1 MSVTNPLAKDNNLI
15 VENLIKITERYS
27 SPELRVIK
35 SIKPDFI
42 KKIERLLNSKNV
54 TLAISGESA
63 SGKSTFVESIQDYI
77 SFLQEFSEENVLT
90 IISGDNYFN
99 DISKEI
105 KKYGSFNALI
115 DSGYNPDAPE
125 SFQLDLMREDISD
138 LKKGIDIKIP
148 QYKVNGT
155 GISVPKAI
163 EKKAADINII
173 EGICVLYDKVHD
185 LFDIKVYI
193 DVDEKTRKE
202 RYISRAK
209 QRNQSIDEVKE
220 QWDIVNQSAIKFIR
234 PTKKH
239 ADIVLNGSMDIKT
252 LKNFAADL
260 LSTIVAL
267 RKSRDIDSFKKELYA
282 YSITEK

>member
-1 MSVTNPLAKDNNLI
+1 MTLANQDNNLI
-15 VENLIKITERYS
+15 IESLMKIIERYS
-27 SPELRVIK
+27 SDETNVIK

-42 KKIERLLNSKNV
+42 NKIEKLLTQKNI

-77 SFLQEFSEENVLT
+77 SFLQEFSEDNILT

-105 KKYGSFNALI
+105 KQYGSFNAII

-125 SFQLDLMREDISD
+125 SFQLDLMREDIAN
-138 LKKGIDIKIP
+138 LKNGIDIKIP

-163 EKKAADINII
+163 EKKSSDINIV

-185 LFDIKVYI
+185 LFDIKIYI
-193 DVDEKTRKE
+193 DVDEDIRKE
-202 RYISRAK
+202 RYLSRAK
-209 QRNQSIDEVKE
+209 QRNQSLEEVKE
-220 QWDIVNQSAIKFIR
+220 QWEIVNKSAIKYIR

-239 ADIVLNGSMDIKT
+239 ADIVINGSIEIRQ
-252 LKNFAADL
+252 LKNFASDL
-260 LSTIVAL
+260 LSTVA
-267 RKSRDIDSFKKELYA
+267 SFKRQKSSDIFSREFAL
-282 YSITEK
+282 KND

>member
-1 MSVTNPLAKDNNLI
+1 MTLANQDNSLI
-15 VENLIKITERYS
+15 IESLMKIIERYS
-27 SPELRVIK
+27 SDETNVIK

-42 KKIERLLNSKNV
+42 NKIEKLLTQKNI

-77 SFLQEFSEENVLT
+77 SFLQEFSEDNILT

-105 KKYGSFNALI
+105 KQYGSFNALI

-125 SFQLDLMREDISD
+125 SFQLDLMREDIAN
-138 LKKGIDIKIP
+138 LKNGIDIKIP

-163 EKKAADINII
+163 EKKSSDINIV

-185 LFDIKVYI
+185 LFDIKIYI
-193 DVDEKTRKE
+193 DVDEDIRKE
-202 RYISRAK
+202 RYLSRAK
-209 QRNQSIDEVKE
+209 QRNQSLEEVKE
-220 QWDIVNQSAIKFIR
+220 QWEIVNKSAIKYIR

-239 ADIVLNGSMDIKT
+239 ADIVINGSIEIRQ
-252 LKNFAADL
+252 LKNFASDL
-260 LSTIVAL
+260 LSTVA
-267 RKSRDIDSFKKELYA
+267 SFKRQKSSDIFSREFAL
-282 YSITEK
+282 KND

>member
-1 MSVTNPLAKDNNLI
+1 MTLANQDNSLI
-15 VENLIKITERYS
+15 IESLMKIIERYS
-27 SPELRVIK
+27 SDETNVIK

-42 KKIERLLNSKNV
+42 NKIEKLLTQKNI

-77 SFLQEFSEENVLT
+77 SFLQEFSEDNILT

-105 KKYGSFNALI
+105 KQYGSFNALI

-125 SFQLDLMREDISD
+125 SFQLDLMREDIAN
-138 LKKGIDIKIP
+138 LKNGIDIKIP

-163 EKKAADINII
+163 EKKSSDINIV

-185 LFDIKVYI
+185 LFDIKIYI
-193 DVDEKTRKE
+193 DVDEDIRKE
-202 RYISRAK
+202 RYLSRAK
-209 QRNQSIDEVKE
+209 QRNQSLEEVKE
-220 QWDIVNQSAIKFIR
+220 QWEIVNKSAIKYIR

-239 ADIVLNGSMDIKT
+239 ADIVINGSIDIKQ
-252 LKNFAADL
+252 LKNFASDL
-260 LSTIVAL
+260 LSTVA
-267 RKSRDIDSFKKELYA
+267 SFKRQKSSEIFNREFAL
-282 YSITEK
+282 KND

>member
-1 MSVTNPLAKDNNLI
+1 MTLANQDNNLI
-15 VENLIKITERYS
+15 IESLMKIIERYS
-27 SPELRVIK
+27 SDETNVIK

-42 KKIERLLNSKNV
+42 NKIEKLLTQKNI

-77 SFLQEFSEENVLT
+77 SFLQEFSEDNILT

-105 KKYGSFNALI
+105 KQYGSFNALI

-125 SFQLDLMREDISD
+125 SFQLDLMREDIAN
-138 LKKGIDIKIP
+138 LKNGIDIKIP

-163 EKKAADINII
+163 EKKSSDINIV

-185 LFDIKVYI
+185 LFDIKIYI
-193 DVDEKTRKE
+193 DVDENIRKE
-202 RYISRAK
+202 RYLSRAK
-209 QRNQSIDEVKE
+209 QRNQSLEEVKE
-220 QWDIVNQSAIKFIR
+220 QWEIVNKSAIKYIR

-239 ADIVLNGSMDIKT
+239 ADIVINGSIEIRQ
-252 LKNFAADL
+252 LKNFASDL
-260 LSTIVAL
+260 LSTVA
-267 RKSRDIDSFKKELYA
+267 SFKRQKSSDIFSREFAL
-282 YSITEK
+282 KND

>member
-1 MSVTNPLAKDNNLI
+1 MTLANQDNNLI
-15 VENLIKITERYS
+15 IESLMKIIERYS
-27 SPELRVIK
+27 SDETNVIK

-42 KKIERLLNSKNV
+42 NKIEKLLTQKNI

-77 SFLQEFSEENVLT
+77 SFLQEFSEDNILT

-105 KKYGSFNALI
+105 KQYGSFNALI

-125 SFQLDLMREDISD
+125 SFQLDLMREDIAN
-138 LKKGIDIKIP
+138 LKNGIDIKIP

-163 EKKAADINII
+163 EKKSSDINIV

-185 LFDIKVYI
+185 LFDIKIYI
-193 DVDEKTRKE
+193 DVDEDIRKE
-202 RYISRAK
+202 RYLSRAK
-209 QRNQSIDEVKE
+209 QRNQSLEEVKE
-220 QWDIVNQSAIKFIR
+220 QWEIVNKSAIKYIR

-239 ADIVLNGSMDIKT
+239 ADIVINGSIEIRQ
-252 LKNFAADL
+252 LKNFASDL
-260 LSTIVAL
+260 LSTVA
-267 RKSRDIDSFKKELYA
+267 SFKRQKSSDIFSREFAL
-282 YSITEK
+282 KND

>member
-1 MSVTNPLAKDNNLI
+1 MTLANQDNNLI
-15 VENLIKITERYS
+15 IESLMKIIERYS
-27 SPELRVIK
+27 SDETNVIK

-42 KKIERLLNSKNV
+42 NKIEKLLTQKNI

-77 SFLQEFSEENVLT
+77 SFLQEFSEDNILT

-105 KKYGSFNALI
+105 KQYGSFNALI

-125 SFQLDLMREDISD
+125 SFQLDLMREDIAN
-138 LKKGIDIKIP
+138 LKNGIDIKIP

-163 EKKAADINII
+163 EKKSSDINIV

-185 LFDIKVYI
+185 LFDIKIYI
-193 DVDEKTRKE
+193 DVDENIRKE
-202 RYISRAK
+202 RYLSRAK
-209 QRNQSIDEVKE
+209 QRNQSLEEVKE
-220 QWDIVNQSAIKFIR
+220 QWEIVNKSAIKYIR

-239 ADIVLNGSMDIKT
+239 ADIVINGSIDIKQ
-252 LKNFAADL
+252 LKNFASDL
-260 LSTIVAL
+260 LSTVA
-267 RKSRDIDSFKKELYA
+267 SFKRQKSSDIFSREFAL
-282 YSITEK
+282 KND

>member
-1 MSVTNPLAKDNNLI
+1 M
-15 VENLIKITERYS
+15 KIIERYS
-27 SPELRVIK
+27 SDETNVIK

-42 KKIERLLNSKNV
+42 NKIEKLLTQKNI

-77 SFLQEFSEENVLT
+77 SFLQEFSEDNILT

-105 KKYGSFNALI
+105 KQYGSFNALI

-125 SFQLDLMREDISD
+125 SFQLDLMREDIAN
-138 LKKGIDIKIP
+138 LKNGIDIKIP

-163 EKKAADINII
+163 EKKSSDINIV

-185 LFDIKVYI
+185 LFDIKIYI
-193 DVDEKTRKE
+193 DVDEDIRKE
-202 RYISRAK
+202 RYLSRAK
-209 QRNQSIDEVKE
+209 QRNQSLEEVKE
-220 QWDIVNQSAIKFIR
+220 QWEIVNKSAIKYIR

-239 ADIVLNGSMDIKT
+239 ADIVINGSIEIRQ
-252 LKNFAADL
+252 LKNFASDL
-260 LSTIVAL
+260 LSTVA
-267 RKSRDIDSFKKELYA
+267 SFKRQKSSDIFSREFAL
-282 YSITEK
+282 KND